1 VNKLIV
7 GAMLLAGC
15 GDWAANIPGLCLID
29 VQAFTRGLMLERTD
43 DARIVT
49 RPDEQTRGQFDAGIP
64 SYVSGASDG
73 GRLILL
79 SDGPFVSGTLP
90 VVFSK
95 ADCDTRSENAY
106 FYVIGAS
113 NFDPVTATLTVS
125 DGGTAADGGHLTA
138 LALTNMVATG
148 DDGGILFAVP
158 DRTFIVDLP

>member
-1 VNKLIV
+1 
-7 GAMLLAGC
+7 MLLAGC
-15 GDWAANIPGLCLID
+15 GDWGENIPGLCLVD
-29 VQAFTRGLMLERTD
+29 VQKLTRGLMLDRTD

-49 RPDEQTRGQFDAGIP
+49 RADEQTPGQFDAGIP

-90 VVFSK
+90 IVFSK
-95 ADCDTRSENAY
+95 ANCDTQSENAY

-113 NFDPVTATLTVS
+113 SFEPVTATLTVS
-125 DGGTAADGGHLTA
+125 DAGTGADGGHLSA

-148 DDGGILFAVP
+148 DDGGVLFAVP